1 MREDVGN
8 VEVDLS
14 LHTGDG
20 SGGGYT
26 GYLTP
31 IGPNYL
37 CGDID
42 MYIP

>member
-1 MREDVGN
+1 MREAVGN

-20 SGGGYT
+20 SGGYT
-26 GYLTP
+26 GDLTP